1 MGSATGSFCL
11 KWNDF
16 QMNIASSYQDLHI
29 SNDFSDVTLVCEEDQ
44 HIEAHRVILSA
55 SSPVFKTI
63 LKKNNHTHPMIYM
76 RGLKSKNLVAIIEF
90 IYNGEVNIIKDYID
104 SFLSLA
110 EELQLK
116 GLTANLPEEP
126 VKSIP
131 LEIETNKIKKIKTVH
146 LKKCKN

>member
-1 MGSATGSFCL
+1 
-11 KWNDF
+11 
-16 QMNIASSYQDLHI
+16 
-29 SNDFSDVTLVCEEDQ
+29 
-44 HIEAHRVILSA
+44 
-55 SSPVFKTI
+55 
-63 LKKNNHTHPMIYM
+63 M